1 VTAAGLVLAVGVTV
15 APAAADPEARPG
27 PMTGFVE
34 GSPGTVDIG
43 WTGPLVVAGFSTT
56 DGFGYRLRVW
66 GPGGYDVRRTFE
78 LDEGHSM
85 REEVELDPVT
95 TPGRYRARLDDDNGT
110 VDELRFLVAGA
121 DDPLLTI
128 DQAPPAVFLPRVVD
142 GIRDTATLA
151 FALARP
157 SSVVAEVVG
166 ADGRVLR
173 RDPLGR
179 RAAGAAQRWTWDGV
193 AGGRVVD
200 RGTYTMRVVA
210 TAGGETVTE
219 SRVVRVASYRALV
232 DRRVDR
238 AGMTTS
244 SRSPGG
250 CRLAATEGRGL
261 DVDCRGAS
269 GGAELRY
276 WFASGTR
283 AVRWRVDGE
292 GTATRAV
299 RRLGRGTAVVVSVPA
314 GARWRT
320 DEVAAAWRSRV
331 LR

>member
-1 VTAAGLVLAVGVTV
+1 MTV
-15 APAAADPEARPG
+15 APATADPEARPG

-34 GSPGTVDIG
+34 GSPGTVGTG

-56 DGFGYRLRVW
+56 DDFVYRLRVR
-66 GPGGYDVRRTFE
+66 GPGGYDFRDRFE
-78 LDEGHSM
+78 LDEGQSM
-85 REEVELDPVT
+85 REEVELSPVT
-95 TPGRYRARLDDDNGT
+95 TPGRYRARLDDENGA
-110 VDELRFLVAGA
+110 VDDLRFVVAG
-121 DDPLLTI
+121 DDGPLLTI

-142 GIRDTATLA
+142 GLRDTATLT

-157 SSVVAEVVG
+157 SSVVGEVLD

-179 RAAGAAQRWTWDGV
+179 LGSGAAERWTWDGV
-193 AGGRVVD
+193 AAGRVVD
-200 RGTYTMRVVA
+200 RGTYTMRV
-210 TAGGETVTE
+210 TASADGRTVTE

-261 DVDCRGAS
+261 DVDCRGAAD
-269 GGAELRY
+269 GAEVRY
-276 WFASGTR
+276 WFATGTR
-283 AVRWRVDGE
+283 AVRWRVDGD
-292 GTATRAV
+292 GTASRST

-320 DEVAAAWRSRV
+320 DRVAAAWQSRV